1 MENFR
6 AKCRRY
12 LKMSLDERITRG
24 FYKEYKPILDDE
36 PYRSFE
42 TMADYRKWADESL
55 PQYLG
60 FKLVKPIEDDE
71 RRKF

>member
-12 LKMSLDERITRG
+12 LKMSLDERIRRG

-42 TMADYRKWADESL
+42 TMADYRNWADENL
-55 PQYLG
+55 PRYLG
-60 FKLVKPIEDDE
+60 YKLVKSTSDD
-71 RRKF
+71 